1 MVTETPLVRR
11 IFSWQVL
18 FLILIASFAIPVGL
32 NVLLHP
38 SPEEEIRRLIQ
49 AASKA
54 AEHRNLPKT
63 LSYVSGR
70 YTDDMGLDYQTFSY
84 LVAQIYRAYPKISVS
99 SKILDISIEGKQATV
114 EATAEVAGIL
124 PTGETEDLLAERRS
138 HHFLVTFE
146 KEEKEWK
153 VVATKKPPQG
163 TE

>member
-1 MVTETPLVRR
+1 MVAEKPLVRR
-11 IFSWQVL
+11 IFSWQIL
-18 FLILIASFAIPVGL
+18 FLVLIACFAIPVGL
-32 NVLLHP
+32 HIFLRP

-70 YTDDMGLDYQTFSY
+70 YTDDLGLDYQTFSY

-99 SKILDISIEGKQATV
+99 SKILDVSVEGKQATV
-114 EATAEVAGIL
+114 EATAEVVGTL
-124 PTGETEDLLAERRS
+124 PTGGTEDLLVERRS

-146 KEEKEWK
+146 KEQKEWK
-153 VVATKKPPQG
+153 VVATKKPPQE